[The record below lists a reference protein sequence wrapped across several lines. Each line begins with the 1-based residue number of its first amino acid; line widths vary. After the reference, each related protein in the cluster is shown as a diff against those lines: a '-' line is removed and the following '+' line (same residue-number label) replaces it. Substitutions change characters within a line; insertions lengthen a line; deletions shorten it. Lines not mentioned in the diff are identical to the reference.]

1 MVNGKSMPSSAS
13 SSLLL
18 STGLPPL
25 NAAAGAAG
33 PLAAGQSAA
42 GFADLLKGMPTQGG
56 ALPVSVGL
64 PGRPAAV
71 ATENMRTAVDFQA
84 LNAAESAPVQAAGA
98 TKMAIAAGRIL
109 PVALPEAA
117 ETGRKP
123 ELAAKDAPAEAAEAQ
138 TEEPALAILDP
149 VRASLGPAI
158 APAPST
164 IQAGQ
169 PPSANPL
176 VDVAVPPTD
185 RATKPLSAKTLSAI
199 AGHRP
204 GEPVTAELRPQA
216 TDGHAVD
223 ARAAAA
229 VQISVAARSEAV
241 PIDASSELA
250 AGGQPKPV
258 RAAGRASVGAPL
270 PSHQTLS
277 APPSSVQSDFATP
290 AQPVQ
295 VASASSQAPSPVDI
309 TAALDR
315 LVAARDALMPAEAA
329 LAIDH
334 ADFGEVSIRFEQSS
348 DGRLSAELSAA
359 DPELQRAVTAAVA
372 TDRDFSAGP
381 EGDGGRSMAMASHGR
396 SMAMASPRGSAT
408 GGEATSGER
417 GQPGHDRDPDRRRM
431 PGRPQGEPGSA
442 DPQAGVFA

>member
-1 MVNGKSMPSSAS
+1 MPSSAS

-33 PLAAGQSAA
+33 PLAAGQAT

-64 PGRPAAV
+64 AGQPAAV
-71 ATENMRTAVDFQA
+71 ARENMRTAVDFQA
-84 LNAAESAPVQAAGA
+84 LIAAESAPAQAAGA

-123 ELAAKDAPAEAAEAQ
+123 EPAAKGAPAEAAEAQ

-149 VRASLGPAI
+149 ARASLGPAI

-176 VDVAVPPTD
+176 VDAAVPLTD
-185 RATKPLSAKTLSAI
+185 RASKPLSTKTLSAI
-199 AGHRP
+199 ASHRS
-204 GEPVTAELRPQA
+204 GEPVTAELKPQA
-216 TDGHAVD
+216 TDRHAAD

-229 VQISVAARSEAV
+229 VQISVATRSEAA

-250 AGGQPKPV
+250 AAGQPKPV
-258 RAAGRASVGAPL
+258 RAAERASVGAPL

-277 APPSSVQSDFATP
+277 APPSSVQSDFAAP

-295 VASASSQAPSPVDI
+295 VSSTPAQAPSPVDI

-329 LAIDH
+329 LTIDH
-334 ADFGEVSIRFEQSS
+334 ADFGEVSIRFEQSPG
-348 DGRLSAELSAA
+348 GRLSAELSAA

-381 EGDGGRSMAMASHGR
+381 EGDGGRSMAMAS
-396 SMAMASPRGSAT
+396 ARGSAT

-417 GQPGHDRDPDRRRM
+417 SQPGHDRDPNQRRT
-431 PGRPQGEPGSA
+431 PGRPQGEPGAA